1 MYLIELAL
9 KLSPLP
15 LSVQRKQLE
24 DAKALYN
31 SLKESLQKGDPKLL
45 EITCEQSEDKKIV
58 VLLSEV
64 LAVQMYEKTA
74 GVGGNRR
81 PGFSFDD

>member
-9 KLSPLP
+9 KLSPFP
-15 LSVQRKQLE
+15 LSVQRKDLKE
-24 DAKALYN
+24 AKALYN
-31 SLKESLQKGDPKLL
+31 SLKEAMKNGDPKLL
-45 EITCEQSEDKKIV
+45 EINCEQVEDKQIA

-74 GVGGNRR
+74 GPSGSRR
-81 PGFSFDD
+81 PGFTFD

>member
-15 LSVQRKQLE
+15 LSVQRKELE
-24 DAKALYN
+24 DAKKLYY
-31 SLKESLQKGDPKLL
+31 SLKSALESGHPKLL
-45 EITCEQSEDKKIV
+45 EISCEQVEDKKIA
-58 VLLSEV
+58 VLLNEV

-74 GVGGNRR
+74 GAGGSRR
-81 PGFSFDD
+81 PGFSFDE

>member
-15 LSVQRKQLE
+15 LSVQRKKLE
-24 DAKALYN
+24 EAQVLYK
-31 SLKESLQKGDPKLL
+31 SLNETLHTGNPKVI
-45 EITCEQSEDKKIV
+45 EIHCEQAEDKKIA
-58 VLLSEV
+58 VLASEV

-74 GVGGNRR
+74 GAAGSRR
-81 PGFSFDD
+81 PGFSFEE

>member
-15 LSVQRKQLE
+15 LSVQRKDLE
-24 DAKALYN
+24 EAKKLYDYIKN
-31 SLKESLQKGDPKLL
+31 SLNKGEPKLL
-45 EITCEQSEDKKIV
+45 EIACDQIEDKKIA

-64 LAVQMYEKTA
+64 LAVQMYEKTSGA
-74 GVGGNRR
+74 GIRR
-81 PGFSFDD
+81 PGFSFDN

>member
-15 LSVQRKQLE
+15 LSVQRKQLK
-24 DAKALYN
+24 DANALYN
-31 SLKESLQKGDPKLL
+31 YLKDSVKTGNPKIL
-45 EITCEQSEDKKIV
+45 EITCEQSEDKKIA
-58 VLLSEV
+58 VLASEV

-81 PGFSFDD
+81 PGFAVDA